1 MLKVLHIQRSENN
14 VEAMDMEGE
23 GDGIR
28 RRGRWK
34 AKAKEVEGNGDVR
47 RSGKKDNLQVKGVAG
62 RKVKSPPRREGP

>member
-14 VEAMDMEGE
+14 VE
-23 GDGIR
+23 
-28 RRGRWK
+28 